1 MVQFKKTDQAH
12 FCLGVRAYNIF
23 HPDKYALSL
32 LSVILGG
39 NMSSR
44 LFVKVREKEG
54 LAYYIRTNI
63 ETYTDTGYL
72 VTQSGVDNQKIEKA
86 IKIILNE
93 YKDIREKGVNE
104 KELKRA
110 KEYIK
115 GKMLLELELSDEMAA
130 FFANQEILTN
140 KILTVEEKFAKIDK
154 VTVKDIQRVAKDIF
168 VPQKLNLALIGP
180 FKKNLCHQ
188 LLKQL

>member
-1 MVQFKKTDQAH
+1 MAICH
-12 FCLGVRAYNIF
+12 HGFC
-23 HPDKYALSL
+23 
-32 LSVILGG
+32 
-39 NMSSR
+39 
-44 LFVKVREKEG
+44 KVREKEG
-54 LAYYIRTNI
+54 LAYYIRTNV

-130 FFANQEILTN
+130 FLQI
-140 KILTVEEKFAKIDK
+140 KKF
-154 VTVKDIQRVAKDIF
+154 
-168 VPQKLNLALIGP
+168 
-180 FKKNLCHQ
+180 
-188 LLKQL
+188 

>member
-1 MVQFKKTDQAH
+1 
-12 FCLGVRAYNIF
+12 
-23 HPDKYALSL
+23 
-32 LSVILGG
+32 
-39 NMSSR
+39 MSSR

-54 LAYYIRTNI
+54 LAYYIRTNV

>member
-1 MVQFKKTDQAH
+1 
-12 FCLGVRAYNIF
+12 
-23 HPDKYALSL
+23 
-32 LSVILGG
+32 
-39 NMSSR
+39 MSSR

-63 ETYTDTGYL
+63 ETYTDNGYL
-72 VTQSGVDNQKIEKA
+72 VTQAGVDNQRVEKA

-93 YKDIREKGVNE
+93 YKDIREKGVSE

-110 KEYIK
+110 KEYVK
-115 GKMLLELELSDEMAA
+115 GKMILELEASDEMAS
-130 FFANQEILTN
+130 FFANQEILNN
-140 KILTVEEKFAKIDK
+140 KILTIKEEFAKINK
-154 VTVKDIQRVAKDIF
+154 VTIGDIQRVAQDIF